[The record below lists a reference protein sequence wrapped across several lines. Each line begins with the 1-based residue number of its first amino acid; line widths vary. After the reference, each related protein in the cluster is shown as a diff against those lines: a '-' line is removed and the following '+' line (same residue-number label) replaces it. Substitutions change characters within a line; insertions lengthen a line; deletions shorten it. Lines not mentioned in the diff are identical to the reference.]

1 MRSEFDRSMNTMPV
15 NGKIFKILGKNFDK
29 YLQQHVCQKVKASKN
44 ICLKSAICIIRLTI
58 MCPYAVKSLPAGDFK
73 WYHKNSLIDIRIY
86 EYTFNLNFQFQ
97 CLNLQ
102 N

>member
-1 MRSEFDRSMNTMPV
+1 
-15 NGKIFKILGKNFDK
+15 
-29 YLQQHVCQKVKASKN
+29 
-44 ICLKSAICIIRLTI
+44 

>member
-1 MRSEFDRSMNTMPV
+1 
-15 NGKIFKILGKNFDK
+15 
-29 YLQQHVCQKVKASKN
+29 
-44 ICLKSAICIIRLTI
+44 

-102 N
+102 NICALISSVDIIRCNYKRLSK